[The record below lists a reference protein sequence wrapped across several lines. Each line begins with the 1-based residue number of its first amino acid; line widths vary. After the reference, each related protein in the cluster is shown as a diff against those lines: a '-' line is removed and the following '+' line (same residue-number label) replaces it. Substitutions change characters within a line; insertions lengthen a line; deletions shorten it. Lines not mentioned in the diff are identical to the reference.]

1 MRACT
6 YTRADTLGASAFTWS
21 ACCTSRPRR
30 APLIYGDR
38 INYKEQ
44 IEKSVNRLWRTV
56 SAIILLCL
64 ASLPR
69 VAHDRLSL
77 AEARRGRNF
86 RPSSR
91 ISIFEKSYFS
101 PLVSGIALSLFF
113 FLSFLFGCLEIIE
126 QSNAIKACILCERI
140 TLTGGRYAVVY
151 GNYIRSL
158 FSFPFAFPP
167 KTKIKCIINVRIDIS

>member
-38 INYKEQ
+38 INYKER

-56 SAIILLCL
+56 SAIILLC
-64 ASLPR
+64 SSPLPSR
-69 VAHDRLSL
+69 TIDYLL
-77 AEARRGRNF
+77 AEGRRGRNF
-86 RPSSR
+86 RPSNR
-91 ISIFEKSYFS
+91 ISIFVKSYFS
-101 PLVSGIALSLFF
+101 RALVSSLPSFF
-113 FLSFLFGCLEIIE
+113 FWESFEIIE

-140 TLTGGRYAVVY
+140 TL
-151 GNYIRSL
+151 
-158 FSFPFAFPP
+158 
-167 KTKIKCIINVRIDIS
+167 KTAPETP

>member
-38 INYKEQ
+38 INYKER

-56 SAIILLCL
+56 SAIILLC
-64 ASLPR
+64 SSPLPSR
-69 VAHDRLSL
+69 TIDYLL
-77 AEARRGRNF
+77 AEGRRGRNF
-86 RPSSR
+86 RPSNR
-91 ISIFEKSYFS
+91 ISIFVKSYFS
-101 PLVSGIALSLFF
+101 RALVSSLFF
-113 FLSFLFGCLEIIE
+113 LLLFFLRCFEIIE

-140 TLTGGRYAVVY
+140 TL
-151 GNYIRSL
+151 
-158 FSFPFAFPP
+158 
-167 KTKIKCIINVRIDIS
+167 KTAPETP

>member
-1 MRACT
+1 MYARVCMRACT

-64 ASLPR
+64 ASLPVESRTIDYLSPRPDEVEIFDRR
-69 VAHDRLSL
+69 VESRFSRRVISL
-77 AEARRGRNF
+77 LLYLE
-86 RPSSR
+86 
-91 ISIFEKSYFS
+91 S
-101 PLVSGIALSLFF
+101 PSLFF
-113 FLSFLFGCLEIIE
+113 SFFLFYLDAWRLLSRVM
-126 QSNAIKACILCERI
+126 QLKLAF
-140 TLTGGRYAVVY
+140 YAR
-151 GNYIRSL
+151 GLRL
-158 FSFPFAFPP
+158 PAADTP
-167 KTKIKCIINVRIDIS
+167 